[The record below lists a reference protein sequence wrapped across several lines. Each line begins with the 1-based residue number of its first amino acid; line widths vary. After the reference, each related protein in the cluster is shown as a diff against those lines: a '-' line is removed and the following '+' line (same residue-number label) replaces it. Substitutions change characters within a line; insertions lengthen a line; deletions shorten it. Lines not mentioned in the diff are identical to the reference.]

1 MVTQEKLGSMSGDEF
16 WKLFVSDGSGEEA
29 ARAIELALSEQ
40 WRDVK
45 KKKVEVSNDDEDTSE
60 KTNTEIRIPDKDLGE
75 SCVIGIDPVTYE
87 LMIETSSGWRR
98 SGQEIKTVLPVEE
111 K

>member
-1 MVTQEKLGSMSGDEF
+1 MSGDEI
-16 WKLFVSDGSGEEA
+16 WKLFVSDESGEEA
-29 ARAIELALSEQ
+29 ARAIELALNEQ

-45 KKKVEVSNDDEDTSE
+45 KKKIKVFNDDEDTPDDEDTSE
-60 KTNTEIRIPDKDLGE
+60 KTNTEIRIPDKELGE

-98 SGQEIKTVLPVEE
+98 SGQEIKTVLPVE
-111 K
+111 KK

>member
-1 MVTQEKLGSMSGDEF
+1 MVTQEELASMSGDEIWECF
-16 WKLFVSDGSGEEA
+16 GSAKSGEEV
-29 ARAIELALSEQ
+29 ARAIELALSEK

-45 KKKVEVSNDDEDTSE
+45 KKKIEVFNDDEDTSE

-75 SCVIGIDPVTYE
+75 SCVIGIDPVIYE
-87 LMIETSSGWRR
+87 LIIETSSGWRR